1 MRLRAICLAAIAA
14 FASPPAL
21 AQEAVEGP
29 APWEFTVT
37 GYGNSV
43 RNGESYASGIFM
55 ADKGPLH
62 LEGRAN
68 YEAIHAQSLFAGWN
82 FGWGDEETWKLDFTP
97 IAGAVRGSLRGGI
110 AGFESTVTHGRF
122 DFYIEAEHVYDRR
135 VKEDSYTYAWSELG
149 YRVNESL
156 RVGLVGQRTRIYG
169 GSREYQRGGLVQAGL
184 GPATFAVYWF
194 NPGSSDQVVIGS
206 IGLAF

>member
-1 MRLRAICLAAIAA
+1 MKRAAVGFAA
-14 FASPPAL
+14 FAILAGSGAQ
-21 AQEAVEGP
+21 AQEIVEGP

-37 GYGNSV
+37 AYGNSV
-43 RNGESYASGIFM
+43 RNGESYMSGVFM
-55 ADKGPLH
+55 ADKGALH

-82 FGWGDEETWKLDFTP
+82 FSWGDEEGWKLDVTP
-97 IAGAVRGSLRGGI
+97 IAGAVRGPLRGAI
-110 AGFESTVTHGRF
+110 AGFEATVTRGRF
-122 DFYIEAEHVYDRR
+122 DFYTEAEHVFDRR
-135 VKEDSYTYAWSELG
+135 VEQDSYSYAWSELG
-149 YRVNESL
+149 YRVSENL
-156 RVGLVGQRTRIYG
+156 RIGLVGQRTRIYG